1 MLECFQKSLDKFD
14 SLGAATKTA
23 EKHDGVL
30 PAADVPIE
38 SPVSSDGLMALNQ
51 THRQADMESGS
62 LAMDTSTAP
71 DPRVQADY
79 NVACLR
85 RRAWAKSKD
94 STWLESEEEGPQQ
107 NQRAGEEQTPSEETG
122 QVPNNIA
129 SWLIK
134 CRTPLGAS
142 LDDQTASPSKG
153 VQKNGCSFEDDL
165 SLGAEANHLQS
176 SNNTS
181 ESCVSELLDLYEEDP
196 EEILLNLGFGRE
208 EPDLASKVPSRFFNN
223 SSIARGIDI
232 KVYLG
237 AQLQRMEVEH
247 PNYALTSRFR
257 QIEVLTT
264 VANEFFQLYSQV
276 SGQPVQRISSK
287 DQGGGEGEEN
297 ESCPPLKKTNSAR
310 NVAKLLK
317 KTISK
322 KNLLAAS
329 PESPETNNQQPQLNG
344 HANPDHTHSNGHSNG
359 HANGPEQNGSSTDP
373 DHQADT
379 INQKHMRR
387 KDCFLAT
394 VTEESNGDGDD
405 SPEQSSASPAANGE
419 HEPES
424 ADSPSTNQ
432 RTEDR
437 TQVGK
442 EELEEKNR
450 TSTPEK
456 AHPSLA
462 LFKLA
467 QKENTDSFE
476 MEEINEDEGLPQRN
490 SRATDLLRTVSQQSD
505 SSGFAEEPSADS
517 NIYLKVQES
526 SDSCDSETTVTSLPS
541 LDVATPVPM
550 DQPAFEMPDTYEEE
564 AGAAAAAAEA
574 EGRSG
579 SREDDHDGSLE
590 QILQYSLHHL
600 PKNIGTQQD
609 EIREEELVESEHQN
623 DSQPEPEQVII
634 PAAEQEPQPELEHTP
649 NQTETA
655 ADAEPPTEGAGAEEQ
670 AQEEQGTLDDS
681 GPLCFPP
688 PPSSPVLCAL
698 YRAKQS
704 QLSHGHDLTHIPGR
718 GRGRRG
724 IPLQRSSSLPSSL
737 LSPTRVVSSVRIQF
751 GRGQASCTQPRYSF
765 KYTPEDKGE
774 EEEEE
779 EGEER
784 SINCMST
791 LIINPA
797 SSSDSIN
804 KPPRLP
810 PEGPVPPKPI
820 PRYLLRSTCSL
831 QSSSPPPEWSPGS
844 LGHCWSTQSVPELFS
859 NQQHPGQ
866 FQQNMSTKQNQQ
878 SWNSGQMMFRYPNPQ
893 TQYVNPSPSPSPNPS
908 PSPYPFPLNPPQQYH
923 SNLNPYTSAPNL
935 LQHQYLP
942 HHTSLNSLY
951 QPPTSTI
958 PQHDNPSSPGQH
970 SKLHPRTPAMHQQG
984 YNHLY
989 GHQSPYNASPHG
1001 SQFASPYL
1009 GYNMY
1014 NMNPHLAYH
1023 NPVTQGPPFAPEHG
1037 LFHPGFATPPAGF
1050 YPGLASSLGSGHS
1063 LHPGLN
1069 PHAAPSPGASHGPSS
1084 TEMQLRR
1091 VLHDIKDTV
1100 QSLSQTQVGTPDV
1113 FSEPRGGLPSHK
1125 SLAEFQQKRQSL
1137 SLFRRQMMDLE
1148 LSIIRQQ
1155 AQVYKHLS
1163 PADRMEVEQLQS
1175 LRSAVREEL
1184 QELEQQLE
1192 DRLMELTQSPPHG
1205 GLHRGGSVDSLSTA
1219 SALRAME
1226 PLSDLL
1232 REQLYLQSELSD
1244 DGHAPS
1250 SGPSSRSSSPVRG
1263 GSRQKGGVYR
1273 ATININPVPPPRSIT
1288 HTEEKE
1294 EEEELDEHEPDR
1306 GRGGGVPEEEGAAGG
1321 ARVGNLQQL
1330 IKEIRESLAQEVR
1343 QEIYS
1348 ELLAAVSPQ
1357 PGSRQPL

>member
-71 DPRVQADY
+71 
-79 NVACLR
+79 
-85 RRAWAKSKD
+85 
-94 STWLESEEEGPQQ
+94 
-107 NQRAGEEQTPSEETG
+107 G

-181 ESCVSELLDLYEEDP
+181 ESCFGLAADQKRSQYKERARSMNSTGSGKSSTVSSVSELLDLYEEDP